1 MVGLRIG
8 FLLAALVVFP
18 VVAFAVPPARDD
30 ISDRVGASAGDFRVD
45 ESGAATYSM
54 PIYTVPGTAGV
65 APSIS
70 VSYSSSA
77 GESSMGKGWGL
88 SGASAITRCR
98 ATRES
103 GDFLDA
109 SNQPID
115 GFSEPIN
122 FTSTDKF
129 CLDGQR
135 LMAELTS
142 AGAVVANTYRLELDA
157 YTRVLAVFD
166 TTPASGPRAFRV
178 QRRDGSTAWYGDF
191 DGCTV
196 SGQQCTATRSANRT
210 DALILA
216 NTLDANGVTVLRSAA
231 SAWALNRSYDSA
243 GNFIDY
249 RYTNDSLN
257 GEFYL
262 TSINFTGYA
271 SFATATGNSL
281 APYASVVM
289 NYIDLPQS

>member
-1 MVGLRIG
+1 MVSLRIA
-8 FLLAALVVFP
+8 FLFTALISVFSAAI
-18 VVAFAVPPARDD
+18 ATPPARDD

-70 VSYSSSA
+70 VSYSSNT
-77 GESSMGKGWGL
+77 GESSMGKGWAM

-103 GDFLDA
+103 GDFLDT
-109 SNQPID
+109 SNQPLD
-115 GFSEPIN
+115 GFSDPIN

-135 LMAELTS
+135 LMAELNSSGT
-142 AGAVVANTYRLELDA
+142 VVANTYRLELDA
-157 YTRVLAVFD
+157 YTRVLAIFD
-166 TTPASGPRAFRV
+166 ATPANGPRGFRV

-191 DGCTV
+191 NGCTV

-216 NTLDANGVTVLRSAA
+216 NTLDANCATILRTAA

-249 RYTNDSLN
+249 LYTNDSLN

-262 TSINFTGYA
+262 TSINFTG
-271 SFATATGNSL
+271 
-281 APYASVVM
+281 
-289 NYIDLPQS
+289 